1 MASSEEKTD
10 WNKCLY
16 CQQDTADP
24 LVCPALSKRADVGAG
39 YISLAENASTL
50 NELDKIPEDVV
61 KRLKEGGTFLE
72 TLKSKQAKF
81 HKRCRA
87 NYNKTTIDRIKK
99 NSSKVGNKSTGDA
112 SRTSSRLPRAT
123 KVIKVCFFLQ

>member
-1 MASSEEKTD
+1 MASSEKETD

-16 CQQDTADP
+16 CQQDTGDP
-24 LVCPALSKRADVGAG
+24 LVCPAFSKRSDVGAG

-50 NELDKIPEDVV
+50 NELGKVPVDVV
-61 KRLKEGGTFLE
+61 KRLEEGGTFLE

-99 NSSKVGNKSTGDA
+99 KH
-112 SRTSSRLPRAT
+112 
-123 KVIKVCFFLQ
+123 F